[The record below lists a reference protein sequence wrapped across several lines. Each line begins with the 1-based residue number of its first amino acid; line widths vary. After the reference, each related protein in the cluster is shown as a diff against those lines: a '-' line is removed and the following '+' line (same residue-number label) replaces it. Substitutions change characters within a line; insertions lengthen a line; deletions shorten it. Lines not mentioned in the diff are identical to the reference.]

1 MLALDATQW
10 AALWYLGGM
19 ISGFLLCL
27 VWLMIVA
34 EQVGVMTMTYTFGA
48 MLVNAGA
55 LDTAKYRYAVYHGH
69 AYDVIKRIKKTE
81 IRSWNAENDEY
92 WESVEYICY

>member
-1 MLALDATQW
+1 MSKAFRAK
-10 AALWYLGGM
+10 
-19 ISGFLLCL
+19 LLK
-27 VWLMIVA
+27 
-34 EQVGVMTMTYTFGA
+34 
-48 MLVNAGA
+48 AGT

-92 WESVEYICY
+92 WEPVEYICY

>member
-1 MLALDATQW
+1 MTKAFRTK
-10 AALWYLGGM
+10 
-19 ISGFLLCL
+19 LLK
-27 VWLMIVA
+27 
-34 EQVGVMTMTYTFGA
+34 
-48 MLVNAGA
+48 AGA

>member
-1 MLALDATQW
+1 MTKAFRAK
-10 AALWYLGGM
+10 
-19 ISGFLLCL
+19 LLK
-27 VWLMIVA
+27 A
-34 EQVGVMTMTYTFGA
+34 GV
-48 MLVNAGA
+48 
-55 LDTAKYRYAVYHGH
+55 LDTVKYRYAVYHGH

>member
-1 MLALDATQW
+1 MTKAFRAK
-10 AALWYLGGM
+10 
-19 ISGFLLCL
+19 LLK
-27 VWLMIVA
+27 
-34 EQVGVMTMTYTFGA
+34 
-48 MLVNAGA
+48 AGA

-69 AYDVIKRIKKTE
+69 AYDVIKRIKNAE

>member
-1 MLALDATQW
+1 MTKTFRAK
-10 AALWYLGGM
+10 
-19 ISGFLLCL
+19 LLK
-27 VWLMIVA
+27 
-34 EQVGVMTMTYTFGA
+34 
-48 MLVNAGA
+48 AGA

-69 AYDVIKRIKKTE
+69 AYDVIKRIKKNE

>member
-1 MLALDATQW
+1 MTKAFRAK
-10 AALWYLGGM
+10 
-19 ISGFLLCL
+19 LLK
-27 VWLMIVA
+27 A
-34 EQVGVMTMTYTFGA
+34 GV
-48 MLVNAGA
+48 

-81 IRSWNAENDEY
+81 IRSWNVENDEY

>member
-1 MLALDATQW
+1 MTKAFSAN
-10 AALWYLGGM
+10 
-19 ISGFLLCL
+19 LLK
-27 VWLMIVA
+27 
-34 EQVGVMTMTYTFGA
+34 
-48 MLVNAGA
+48 AGA

>member
-1 MLALDATQW
+1 MTKTFRAK
-10 AALWYLGGM
+10 
-19 ISGFLLCL
+19 LLK
-27 VWLMIVA
+27 
-34 EQVGVMTMTYTFGA
+34 
-48 MLVNAGA
+48 AGA

-69 AYDVIKRIKKTE
+69 AYDVIKRIKKAE

>member
-1 MLALDATQW
+1 MAKAFR
-10 AALWYLGGM
+10 AK
-19 ISGFLLCL
+19 LLK
-27 VWLMIVA
+27 
-34 EQVGVMTMTYTFGA
+34 
-48 MLVNAGA
+48 AGA
-55 LDTAKYRYAVYHGH
+55 LDTVKYRYAVYHGH

>member
-1 MLALDATQW
+1 MSKAFRAK
-10 AALWYLGGM
+10 
-19 ISGFLLCL
+19 LLK
-27 VWLMIVA
+27 
-34 EQVGVMTMTYTFGA
+34 
-48 MLVNAGA
+48 AGT

>member
-1 MLALDATQW
+1 MSKAFRAK
-10 AALWYLGGM
+10 
-19 ISGFLLCL
+19 LLK
-27 VWLMIVA
+27 
-34 EQVGVMTMTYTFGA
+34 
-48 MLVNAGA
+48 AGI

>member
-1 MLALDATQW
+1 MTKAFRAK
-10 AALWYLGGM
+10 
-19 ISGFLLCL
+19 LLK
-27 VWLMIVA
+27 
-34 EQVGVMTMTYTFGA
+34 
-48 MLVNAGA
+48 AGT
-55 LDTAKYRYAVYHGH
+55 LDTVKYRYAVYHGH